1 MELLKAHLSALL
13 GICKLHIQ
21 ISSVHMCVVPGP
33 LRRMQFSNAYTLRR
47 VYHVYIVKVSLHNS
61 RVSRHTSK
69 EAFTAPNLA
78 STAPG

>member
-33 LRRMQFSNAYTLRR
+33 DSQDAVFKR
-47 VYHVYIVKVSLHNS
+47 VY
-61 RVSRHTSK
+61 
-69 EAFTAPNLA
+69 A
-78 STAPG
+78 SPGLRLDISTEKTKFN